1 MRTGFSRPAGESSP
15 SHYNRRVLDVALEN
29 ISLDERLR
37 GITITFAKSTHTA
50 LIGPPGSGASTI
62 LRIIAGEIRPAS
74 GAVRVGTRNV
84 TTLAMRRRPLL
95 FVTSEI
101 DAPLRWSVRH
111 LLVAAVRQRT
121 LDRTDRHHEYELA
134 IAKWRLARLV
144 DRPLR
149 TLSTSEL
156 TLAHLARIELMRPG
170 IVVADRVLE
179 RLNPSSLAEIADEFF
194 RTLRVMGATVISAP
208 SSHTELGLTDRVVV
222 LDAGNLV
229 QDGALAAVYR
239 RPNSVASAMAT
250 GDVNVIPV
258 RVRGDEVE
266 SAIGNWSAKPPF
278 QGEGVSLARPEDFTI
293 PVPGEESDLIFG
305 IEEASFRGGRW
316 IATGLLTGGLALRV
330 ALPPDLSV
338 HKGRLLP
345 LRYDASRFVLLPH

>member
-1 MRTGFSRPAGESSP
+1 
-15 SHYNRRVLDVALEN
+15 VLDVALEAV
-29 ISLDERLR
+29 SLDERLR

-50 LIGPPGSGASTI
+50 LIGPPGSGASTL
-62 LRIIAGEIRPAS
+62 LRVIAGEIRPTA
-74 GAVRVGTRNV
+74 GEIRIGTRNV
-84 TTLAMRRRPLL
+84 TNLAMRRRPLL
-95 FVTSEI
+95 FVGSEI

-134 IAKWRLARLV
+134 IAKWKLGSLI

-149 TLSTSEL
+149 TLATSEL
-156 TLAHLARIELMRPG
+156 TLAHLAHIELMRPG
-170 IVVADRVLE
+170 IVVADRILE
-179 RLNPSSLAEIADEFF
+179 RLNPASLAETADEFF

-208 SSHTELGLTDRVVV
+208 SSNAELGLTDRVVV
-222 LDAGNLV
+222 LDRGTVV
-229 QDGALAAVYR
+229 QEGALAAVYR
-239 RPNSVASAMAT
+239 RPNSIASAVAT

-258 RVRGDEVE
+258 RVRAGEVE

-278 QGEGVSLARPEDFTI
+278 QGEGVALARPEDFAI
-293 PVPGEESDLIFG
+293 AAAGEESDLIFG

-330 ALPPDLSV
+330 GLPPDLPV

-345 LRYDASRFVLLPH
+345 LKYDSSRFVLLPH

>member
-1 MRTGFSRPAGESSP
+1 M
-15 SHYNRRVLDVALEN
+15 LDVALEAV
-29 ISLDERLR
+29 SLDERLR

-50 LIGPPGSGASTI
+50 LIGPPGSGASTL
-62 LRIIAGEIRPAS
+62 LRVIAGEIRPTA
-74 GAVRVGTRNV
+74 GEIRIGTRNV
-84 TTLAMRRRPLL
+84 TNLAMRRRPLL
-95 FVTSEI
+95 FVGSEI

-134 IAKWRLARLV
+134 IAKWKLGSLI

-149 TLSTSEL
+149 TLATSEL
-156 TLAHLARIELMRPG
+156 TLAHLAHIELMRPG
-170 IVVADRVLE
+170 IVVADRILE
-179 RLNPSSLAEIADEFF
+179 RLNPASLAETADEFF

-208 SSHTELGLTDRVVV
+208 SSNAELGLTDRVVV
-222 LDAGNLV
+222 LDRGTVV
-229 QDGALAAVYR
+229 QEGALAAVYR
-239 RPNSVASAMAT
+239 RPNSIASAVAT

-258 RVRGDEVE
+258 RVRAGEVE

-278 QGEGVSLARPEDFTI
+278 QGEGVALARPEDFAI
-293 PVPGEESDLIFG
+293 AAAGEESDLIFG

-330 ALPPDLSV
+330 GLPPDLPV

-345 LRYDASRFVLLPH
+345 LKYDSSRFVLLPH

>member
-1 MRTGFSRPAGESSP
+1 
-15 SHYNRRVLDVALEN
+15 VLDVALEAV
-29 ISLDERLR
+29 SLDERLR

-50 LIGPPGSGASTI
+50 LIGPPGSGASTL
-62 LRIIAGEIRPAS
+62 LRVIAGEIRPTA
-74 GAVRVGTRNV
+74 GEIRIGTRNV
-84 TTLAMRRRPLL
+84 TNLAMRRRPLL
-95 FVTSEI
+95 FVGSEI

-134 IAKWRLARLV
+134 IAKWKLGSLI

-149 TLSTSEL
+149 TLATSEL
-156 TLAHLARIELMRPG
+156 TLAHLAHIELMRPG
-170 IVVADRVLE
+170 IVLADRILE
-179 RLNPSSLAEIADEFF
+179 RLNPASLAETADEFF

-208 SSHTELGLTDRVVV
+208 SSNAELGLTDRVVV
-222 LDAGNLV
+222 LDRGTVV
-229 QDGALAAVYR
+229 QEGALAAVYR
-239 RPNSVASAMAT
+239 RPNSIASAVAT

-258 RVRGDEVE
+258 RVRAGEVE

-278 QGEGVSLARPEDFTI
+278 QGEGVALARPEDFAI
-293 PVPGEESDLIFG
+293 AAAGEESDLIFG

-330 ALPPDLSV
+330 GLPPDLPV

-345 LRYDASRFVLLPH
+345 LKYDSSRFVLLPH

>member
-1 MRTGFSRPAGESSP
+1 MLA
-15 SHYNRRVLDVALEN
+15 VALEAV
-29 ISLDERLR
+29 SLDERLR

-50 LIGPPGSGASTI
+50 LIGPPGSGASTL
-62 LRIIAGEIRPAS
+62 LRVIAGEIRPTA
-74 GAVRVGTRNV
+74 GEIRIGTRNV
-84 TTLAMRRRPLL
+84 TNLAMRRRPLL
-95 FVTSEI
+95 FVGSEI
-101 DAPLRWSVRH
+101 DAPPRWSVRH

-134 IAKWRLARLV
+134 IAKWKLGSLI

-149 TLSTSEL
+149 TLATSEL
-156 TLAHLARIELMRPG
+156 TLAHLAHIELMRPG
-170 IVVADRVLE
+170 IVVADRILE
-179 RLNPSSLAEIADEFF
+179 RLNPASLAETADEFF

-208 SSHTELGLTDRVVV
+208 SSNAELGLTDRVVV
-222 LDAGNLV
+222 LDRGTVV
-229 QDGALAAVYR
+229 QEGALAAVYR
-239 RPNSVASAMAT
+239 RPNSIASAVAT

-258 RVRGDEVE
+258 RVRAGEVE

-278 QGEGVSLARPEDFTI
+278 QGEGVALARPEDFAI
-293 PVPGEESDLIFG
+293 AAAGEESDLIFG

-330 ALPPDLSV
+330 GLPPDLPV

-345 LRYDASRFVLLPH
+345 LKYDSSRFVLLPH